1 MLGPIKSDNL
11 YKKIIEAIH
20 THIVDSDIK
29 PGDRLPSEREL
40 GELLEVS
47 RTTVREALRVMEII
61 GTVQVRVGKGIF
73 LTDLSTESLSTTIAS
88 LIMFDKE
95 NVDQLYEVREMLDI
109 KNASLAAER
118 ATDEDI
124 AKIEA
129 AEKEIQR
136 ALIKPKKG
144 LIEEKEYHLS
154 IASATKNSILYN
166 IMKLV
171 IDSYL
176 DLILSVRGQKR
187 KITNRQKEAFGEHS
201 AITQAI
207 KNHDILEAKKAMRNH
222 IRASRDASKAI
233 LLGK

>member
-40 GELLEVS
+40 GESLEVS

-61 GTVQVRVGKGIF
+61 GTVQIRVGKGIF
-73 LTDLSTESLSTTIAS
+73 LTDLYTQSLSTTIAS
-88 LIMFDKE
+88 MIMFNKE
-95 NVDQLYEVREMLDI
+95 NVNQLYEVREMLEI
-109 KNASLAAER
+109 KNASLAAEK

-124 AKIEA
+124 AKIEV
-129 AEKEIQR
+129 AEKKIQL
-136 ALIKPKKG
+136 ALNRPQKG

-154 IASATKNSILYN
+154 IAAATKNPILFN

-176 DLILSVRGQKR
+176 DFILSVRGKNK
-187 KITNRQKEAFGEHS
+187 KIANRQKEAFGEHS

-207 KNHDILEAKKAMRNH
+207 KNHDILAAEEAMRKH
-222 IRASRDASKAI
+222 IRISRDASKTI
-233 LLGK
+233 LG